1 MLLFSMPL
9 KAAAAVQHASV
20 LLVTIQGQHWPSKFV
35 VESLKSLHMQ
45 ITM

>member
-9 KAAAAVQHASV
+9 KAETVLNASV
-20 LLVTIQGQHWPSKFV
+20 LLVTIQGQNWPSKFV
-35 VESLKSLHMQ
+35 AESLKSLHMQ